1 VDGEFLRCFTRR
13 DIVKYMLKGFIMQPF
28 LAVAPC
34 LFALADV
41 NRTSIPKEV
50 AVKLPKPGLVGK
62 ISVEQAIQKRRT
74 VRSFRKKSLQSDQ
87 FSQLL
92 WAAQG
97 ITEEGG
103 YKRAAPSAGAL
114 YPMDLYAVVGSGC
127 VEEVNEGI
135 YHYEPGAHTLSL
147 NVDGE
152 MRQQLAHAALS
163 QKWMAQAPV
172 NFIITAEYD
181 RITGKY
187 GQRGVRYAMIEA
199 GHIAQNIFLQA
210 RALGL
215 DAGIVGAFVDED
227 VVGVLKIPA
236 SHAPLIIMPV
246 GYAR

>member
-1 VDGEFLRCFTRR
+1 MNGEFLRYATRR
-13 DIVKYMLKGFIMQPF
+13 EIVKYILRSFIAQPF

-34 LFALADV
+34 LFALADMK
-41 NRTSIPKEV
+41 RTIISKEV
-50 AVKLPKPGLVGK
+50 AVKLPKPVSEEK

-74 VRSFRKKSLQSDQ
+74 VRSFRKKSLQSGQ

-114 YPMDLYAVVGSGC
+114 YPMDVYAVVGIGC

-135 YHYEPGAHTLSL
+135 YHYEPGAHTVSL

-152 MRQQLAHAALS
+152 MRDQLAHAALS
-163 QKWMAQAPV
+163 QMWMAQAPV

-210 RALGL
+210 QAMGL

-227 VVGVLKIPA
+227 VVSVLKIPA

-246 GYAR
+246 GYVR